1 MLKSAGVDRQGGS
14 IGRRTPQSQGVGA
27 SDAGRRVRRVHA
39 AAFNALAGGEGIL
52 NWLRCFAAAALVC
65 AASLTQAQAVEVK
78 IGFVNMDRLL
88 REAAP
93 AVRALKKLEKEF
105 APRDQELQK
114 MAKQG
119 KDLQTQLE
127 KEGVTM
133 AESDR
138 RNKEAD
144 LARINRDLQRM
155 QREFREDLNLRR
167 NEETS
172 QLLERANRVIQQIG
186 EGEKYDLIL
195 TDAVAAFRSPRIDI
209 TDKVLKALA
218 DK

>member
-1 MLKSAGVDRQGGS
+1 MRWQEEKD
-14 IGRRTPQSQGVGA
+14 
-27 SDAGRRVRRVHA
+27 
-39 AAFNALAGGEGIL
+39 L
-52 NWLRCFAAAALVC
+52 NWLRCLIAAALVC

-144 LARINRDLQRM
+144 LARMNRDLQRM
-155 QREFREDLNLRR
+155 QREFREDLNLRK
-167 NEETS
+167 NEETC
-172 QLLERANRVIQQIG
+172 AGAGACQQGHPADRRRG
-186 EGEKYDLIL
+186 EVRPDPAGSRLS
-195 TDAVAAFRSPRIDI
+195 AVPRIDI
-209 TDKVLKALA
+209 TDKGAQGAGRQVAA
-218 DK
+218 CRAPPAAAAGRA

>member
-1 MLKSAGVDRQGGS
+1 MLKSAGMDRQGGS
-14 IGRRTPQSQGVGA
+14 IGRRTPHSQEVGA

-39 AAFNALAGGEGIL
+39 AAFKARAGGEGIL

-93 AVRALKKLEKEF
+93 AIRALKKLEKEF

>member
-1 MLKSAGVDRQGGS
+1 LTWFRFIIGAAMLVAATAG
-14 IGRRTPQSQGVGA
+14 
-27 SDAGRRVRRVHA
+27 A
-39 AAFNALAGGEGIL
+39 ANDI
-52 NWLRCFAAAALVC
+52 
-65 AASLTQAQAVEVK
+65 K

-93 AVRALKKLEKEF
+93 AVRALKRLEKEF

-119 KDLQTQLE
+119 KDLQVQLE

-133 AESDR
+133 AETER
-138 RNKEAD
+138 RNKEQE
-144 LARINRDLQRM
+144 LARINRDLQRL

-167 NEETS
+167 NEETA
-172 QLLERANRVIQQIG
+172 QLLERANKVIQQIG
-186 EGEKYDLIL
+186 ESEKYDLIL

-218 DK
+218 EK

>member
-1 MLKSAGVDRQGGS
+1 M
-14 IGRRTPQSQGVGA
+14 
-27 SDAGRRVRRVHA
+27 
-39 AAFNALAGGEGIL
+39 

-65 AASLTQAQAVEVK
+65 ARPGLTQANEVK

-93 AVRALKKLEKEF
+93 AIRALKKLEKEF
-105 APRDQELQK
+105 APREQELQK

-127 KEGVTM
+127 KDGVTM
-133 AESDR
+133 AETDR

-167 NEETS
+167 N
-172 QLLERANRVIQQIG
+172 G
-186 EGEKYDLIL
+186 DL
-195 TDAVAAFRSPRIDI
+195 RRRRG
-209 TDKVLKALA
+209 
-218 DK
+218 